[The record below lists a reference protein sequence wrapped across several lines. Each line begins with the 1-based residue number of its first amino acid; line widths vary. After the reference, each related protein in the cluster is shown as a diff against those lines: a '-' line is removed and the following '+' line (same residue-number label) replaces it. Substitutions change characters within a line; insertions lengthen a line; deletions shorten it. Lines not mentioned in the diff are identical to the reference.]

1 MWRCMNS
8 SSKSR
13 PAFYGES
20 PGYDTASE
28 GTQLTCFHCVQSVKD
43 EDANAA
49 RKTTTNY
56 LTQCPQRSWIKFF
69 AENFQPVIGP
79 CSRYLEGFGSFPA
92 FVEVIVD
99 TVGVWGFESPRAC
112 HSLSCTCTESPR
124 AAVGTKWYQTLQRP
138 QLPRNPISSR
148 VFPLAPVP
156 HAACIAVP
164 AACGRSRHTTASCAA
179 RFVGARD

>member
-1 MWRCMNS
+1 MNS

-92 FVEVIVD
+92 FVEVIVRGL
-99 TVGVWGFESPRAC
+99 GVRVPTCLPF
-112 HSLSCTCTESPR
+112 SLMHLHGIASRSR
-124 AAVGTKWYQTLQRP
+124 GYKMVYQK
-138 QLPRNPISSR
+138 
-148 VFPLAPVP
+148 VP
-156 HAACIAVP
+156 NAP
-164 AACGRSRHTTASCAA
+164 AAPTSAKSDLQPCLSARSGPSRGLHCGPGSVWEEQTHHAVLRGPFRGRA
-179 RFVGARD
+179 